1 MSALI
6 DAPAPAGAVP
16 DRPTPSTLTDRT
28 RREAAS
34 TPPRRRGRAARRLPA
49 VLGVNGLLLVGAAYM
64 VLPLLWLVF
73 AVTKDAGGLYGGDAF
88 TFGGAFV
95 DNLRLL
101 LGKDGGIFLRWL
113 ANSILY
119 AGVGAVVG
127 GFVSLMAGYAFD
139 KFSFRGK
146 KTLFAA
152 VLVGVLIPNT
162 ATVIPLYLLAAAAGV
177 TNTVWAVIVP
187 TLCNPFSVYLA
198 RVFSAGYLPDETLEA
213 ARVDGAGPIRSFLQ
227 IGLPMLAPGFVTI
240 ALFQFV
246 GIWNNFMLP
255 LIMLQ
260 NRDLFPTSVGI
271 ALWQSQVQQNPEFS
285 TLVIAGSFLSIIPLV
300 AAFVLL
306 QRYWRAGLSAGS
318 VK

>member
-1 MSALI
+1 MTAVI
-6 DAPAPAGAVP
+6 DRPGPQAPASIVP
-16 DRPTPSTLTDRT
+16 PRAPRPRRIRGRSTLPSR
-28 RREAAS
+28 
-34 TPPRRRGRAARRLPA
+34 
-49 VLGVNGLLLVGAAYM
+49 VGVNGLLVLGSAYM

-73 AVTKDAGGLYGGDAF
+73 ASTKDAGDLYSGNAF
-88 TFGGAFV
+88 AFGTDFLA
-95 DNLRLL
+95 NMQRLL
-101 LGKDGGIFLRWL
+101 AQDDGIFLRWL
-113 ANSILY
+113 GNSILY
-119 AGVGAVVG
+119 AGIGAVIG

-139 KFSFRGK
+139 KFDFRGK
-146 KTLFAA
+146 RSLYAS

-162 ATVIPLYLLAAAAGV
+162 ATVIPLYLLAASLGL
-177 TNTVWAVIVP
+177 TNTLWAVVIP

-198 RVFSAGYLPDETLEA
+198 RVFSSGYLPAETLEA

-227 IGLPMLAPGFVTI
+227 VGLPMLVPGFVTI

-260 NRDLFPTSVGI
+260 NRELFPSSVGI

-285 TLVIAGSFLSIIPLV
+285 TLVIAGSFVSVVPLIV
-300 AAFVLL
+300 AFVLL
-306 QRYWRAGLSAGS
+306 QRFWRSGLSAGS

>member
-6 DAPAPAGAVP
+6 D
-16 DRPTPSTLTDRT
+16 RPTPRV
-28 RREAAS
+28 AAS
-34 TPPRRRGRAARRLPA
+34 PAPVRPAPRRRRHDRRLPA
-49 VLGVNGLLLVGAAYM
+49 TVGVNGLLILGSAYM

-73 AVTKDAGGLYGGDAF
+73 ATTKDAGSLYSGDAF
-88 TFGGAFV
+88 SFGGDLLA
-95 DNLRLL
+95 NLQRLL
-101 LGKDGGIFLRWL
+101 SHDDGIFVRWL
-113 ANSILY
+113 GNSILY
-119 AGVGAVVG
+119 AGVGALVG

-139 KFSFRGK
+139 VFSFRGK
-146 KTLFAA
+146 KGLYSA

-162 ATVIPLYLLAAAAGV
+162 ATVIPLYLLAASVGL
-177 TNTVWAVIVP
+177 TNTMWAVILP

-198 RVFSAGYLPDETLEA
+198 RVFSSGYLPAETLEA

-227 IGLPMLAPGFVTI
+227 VALPMLFPGFVTI

-260 NRDLFPTSVGI
+260 NRELFPSSVGI

-285 TLVIAGSFLSIIPLV
+285 TLVIAGSFLSVVPLV
-300 AAFVLL
+300 IAFVML
-306 QRYWRAGLSAGS
+306 QRFWRAGLSAGS

>member
-1 MSALI
+1 MT
-6 DAPAPAGAVP
+6 AVI
-16 DRPTPSTLTDRT
+16 DRPTSPTSAPVKPVRSRPARASRRT
-28 RREAAS
+28 
-34 TPPRRRGRAARRLPA
+34 AAR
-49 VLGVNGLLLVGAAYM
+49 VGVNGLLVLGSAYM

-73 AVTKDAGGLYGGDAF
+73 AATKDAGALYSGNAF
-88 TFGGAFV
+88 AFGTDLIA
-95 DNLRLL
+95 NLQRLL
-101 LGKDGGIFLRWL
+101 AQDDGIFLRWL

-119 AGVGAVVG
+119 AGIGAVVG

-139 KFSFRGK
+139 KFEFRGK
-146 KTLFAA
+146 RGLYAS

-162 ATVIPLYLLAAAAGV
+162 ATVIPLYLLAASIGL
-177 TNTVWAVIVP
+177 TNTIWAVLIP

-198 RVFSAGYLPDETLEA
+198 RVFSSGYLPAETLEA

-227 IGLPMLAPGFVTI
+227 VGLPMLVPGFVTI

-260 NRDLFPTSVGI
+260 NRDLFPSSVGI

-285 TLVIAGSFLSIIPLV
+285 TLVIAGSFVSVLPLIL
-300 AAFVLL
+300 AFVML
-306 QRYWRAGLSAGS
+306 QRFWRSGLSAGS

>member
-1 MSALI
+1 MTAVI
-6 DAPAPAGAVP
+6 VRPAPAAPAPG
-16 DRPTPSTLTDRT
+16 TPSR
-28 RREAAS
+28 
-34 TPPRRRGRAARRLPA
+34 PPRARRFGVRLPA
-49 VLGVNGLLLVGAAYM
+49 KFGVNGLLVLGSAYM

-73 AVTKDAGGLYGGDAF
+73 AATKDAGALYSGDAF
-88 TFGGAFV
+88 AFGTDLVA
-95 DNLRLL
+95 NMQRLL
-101 LGKDGGIFLRWL
+101 AQDDGIFLRWL
-113 ANSILY
+113 GNSILY
-119 AGVGAVVG
+119 AGIGAIVG

-139 KFSFRGK
+139 TFEFRGK
-146 KTLFAA
+146 RGLYAF

-162 ATVIPLYLLAAAAGV
+162 ATVIPLYLLAASVGL
-177 TNTVWAVIVP
+177 TNTIWAVLIP

-198 RVFSAGYLPDETLEA
+198 RVFSSGYLPAETLEA

-227 IGLPMLAPGFVTI
+227 VALPMLVPGFVTI

-260 NRDLFPTSVGI
+260 NRDLFPSSVGI

-285 TLVIAGSFLSIIPLV
+285 TLVIAGSFVSVLPLII
-300 AAFVLL
+300 AFVML
-306 QRYWRAGLSAGS
+306 QRFWRSGLSAGS

>member
-1 MSALI
+1 MTSVI
-6 DAPAPAGAVP
+6 
-16 DRPTPSTLTDRT
+16 DRPVPQVPASAPPSR
-28 RREAAS
+28 
-34 TPPRRRGRAARRLPA
+34 PPRSRRRGGRNHNLPA
-49 VLGVNGLLLVGAAYM
+49 KIGVNGLLVLGSAYM

-73 AVTKDAGGLYGGDAF
+73 AATKDAGELYSGNAF
-88 TFGGAFV
+88 AFGTDFIA
-95 DNLRLL
+95 NMQRLL
-101 LGKDGGIFLRWL
+101 AQDDGIFLRWL
-113 ANSILY
+113 GNSVLY
-119 AGVGAVVG
+119 AGIGAVIG

-139 KFSFRGK
+139 KFAFRGK
-146 KTLFAA
+146 RGLYAS

-162 ATVIPLYLLAAAAGV
+162 ATVIPLYLLAASVGM
-177 TNTVWAVIVP
+177 TNTIWAVVIP

-198 RVFSAGYLPDETLEA
+198 RVFSSGYLPDETLEA

-227 IGLPMLAPGFVTI
+227 VGFPMLVPGFVTI

-260 NRDLFPTSVGI
+260 NRELFPSSVGI

-285 TLVIAGSFLSIIPLV
+285 TLVIAGSFVSVLPLII
-300 AAFVLL
+300 AFVML
-306 QRYWRAGLSAGS
+306 QRFWRAGLSAGS

>member
-1 MSALI
+1 MT
-6 DAPAPAGAVP
+6 AVIE
-16 DRPTPSTLTDRT
+16 RPTPSAEANAAKPPRSPRT
-28 RREAAS
+28 RR
-34 TPPRRRGRAARRLPA
+34 ARRDLPA
-49 VLGVNGLLLVGAAYM
+49 RFGVNGLLLLGSAYM

-73 AVTKDAGGLYGGDAF
+73 ASTKNAGDLYSGDAF
-88 TFGGAFV
+88 AFGADFV
-95 DNLRLL
+95 TNMQRLFTQ
-101 LGKDGGIFLRWL
+101 DDGIFFRWL
-113 ANSILY
+113 GNSILY
-119 AGVGAVVG
+119 AGFGAIVG

-139 KFSFRGK
+139 KFTFRGK
-146 KTLFAA
+146 RGLYAS

-162 ATVIPLYLLAAAAGV
+162 ATVIPLYLLAASVGM
-177 TNTVWAVIVP
+177 TNTIWAVLIP

-198 RVFSAGYLPDETLEA
+198 RVFSAGYLPNETLEA

-227 IGLPMLAPGFVTI
+227 VGLPMLVPGFVTI

-260 NRDLFPTSVGI
+260 NRDLFPSSVGI

-285 TLVIAGSFLSIIPLV
+285 TLVIAGSFVSVLPLIL
-300 AAFVLL
+300 AFVML
-306 QRYWRAGLSAGS
+306 QRFWRSGLSAGS

>member
-1 MSALI
+1 MT
-6 DAPAPAGAVP
+6 AVI
-16 DRPTPSTLTDRT
+16 DRPVPHTP
-28 RREAAS
+28 AS
-34 TPPRRRGRAARRLPA
+34 AQPPRIPRARRAGGRSNLPA
-49 VLGVNGLLLVGAAYM
+49 RVGVNGLLILGSAYM

-73 AVTKDAGGLYGGDAF
+73 AATKDAGDLYSGNAF
-88 TFGGAFV
+88 AFGSDFLA
-95 DNLRLL
+95 NMQRLL
-101 LGKDGGIFLRWL
+101 TQDDGIFLRWL
-113 ANSILY
+113 GNSILY
-119 AGVGAVVG
+119 AGIGAIIG

-139 KFSFRGK
+139 KFEFRGK
-146 KTLFAA
+146 RGLYAS

-162 ATVIPLYLLAAAAGV
+162 ATVIPLYLLAASVGL
-177 TNTVWAVIVP
+177 TNTIWAVVIP

-198 RVFSAGYLPDETLEA
+198 RVFSSGYLPGETLEA

-227 IGLPMLAPGFVTI
+227 VGLPMLVPGFVTI

-260 NRDLFPTSVGI
+260 NRELFPSSVGI

-285 TLVIAGSFLSIIPLV
+285 TLVIAGSFVSVVPLII
-300 AAFVLL
+300 AFVML
-306 QRYWRAGLSAGS
+306 QRFWRAGLSAGS

>member
-1 MSALI
+1 MTAVIDRPMSQT
-6 DAPAPAGAVP
+6 PAPSRQRGP
-16 DRPTPSTLTDRT
+16 RPRHTGRRT
-28 RREAAS
+28 AAK
-34 TPPRRRGRAARRLPA
+34 
-49 VLGVNGLLLVGAAYM
+49 LGVNGLLVLGSAYM

-73 AVTKDAGGLYGGDAF
+73 AATKDAGDLYSGNAF
-88 TFGGAFV
+88 AFGTDLVA
-95 DNLRLL
+95 NLQRLL
-101 LGKDGGIFLRWL
+101 AQDDGIFVRWL

-127 GFVSLMAGYAFD
+127 GFISLMAGYAFD
-139 KFSFRGK
+139 KFEFRGK
-146 KTLFAA
+146 RGLYAS

-162 ATVIPLYLLAAAAGV
+162 ATVIPLYLLAASIGL
-177 TNTVWAVIVP
+177 TNTIWAVLIP

-198 RVFSAGYLPDETLEA
+198 RVFSSGYLPAETLEA

-227 IGLPMLAPGFVTI
+227 VGLPMLVPGFVTI

-260 NRDLFPTSVGI
+260 NRELFPSSVGI

-285 TLVIAGSFLSIIPLV
+285 TLVIAGSFVSVIPLII
-300 AAFVLL
+300 AFVML
-306 QRYWRAGLSAGS
+306 QRFWRSGLSAGS